1 MPNPGTLRGRLFL
14 SGLATTL
21 LVLLATAFTWFGYRA
36 VDESA
41 GVALRYTQQAMLM
54 QMLIKDVN
62 QLVTTEGA
70 KAVRERMGRTVQTL
84 DGALHQT
91 GSGDEREKKFLS
103 AWGELKA
110 GAISLS
116 QEPKISADNDEV
128 LIKVIKLVAKLDG
141 AADEINTL
149 AVAAREQGRD
159 DAQKTVYLV
168 GGAFTLVLAV
178 VALVFVYLYRSLM
191 RDLGSEPAQVAA
203 IARQIADGELEVSI
217 QARAGAANSIVAEM
231 GRMRDKLAANMDSIR
246 QAAEENQRVRVA
258 LDNVST
264 GVLIADAGGKV
275 IYVNRAAEQT
285 LSTVAQEL
293 RRQLPEFESGR
304 ALGVDME
311 LLHPGRDGGR
321 GLPDVSAG
329 TAITQLTLGDR
340 HITVTAGPVVTSAGV
355 RLGTVAEWR
364 DRTQEVRVEREV
376 AHIVGAAA
384 QGDLDKRVGLDGK
397 EGFHK
402 VLAEGLNRLL
412 DNTGAAL
419 SDTSRAL
426 KRLSQGDLTQQVQ
439 EEGSGIFRQLQEDTN
454 ITIERLREA
463 LGRIKV
469 ATSVINTA
477 SQEIAAGNQD
487 LCSRTEEEARS
498 LAETASSME
507 RFSGVV
513 RQNAETARRA
523 NELAKKSNEVALQGG
538 EKVKRLVG
546 TMSDI
551 QQDSQ
556 KIAEISGLIDSIAFQ
571 TNILA
576 LNAAVEAA
584 RAGEH
589 GRGFAVVATEVRS
602 LSQRSASAAK
612 EIKLLI
618 DASVDK
624 VTAGSGLAL
633 DAGKTMGEVVN
644 CFHQVAELVTGISTA
659 SREQAR
665 EIDQVSRAVS
675 EMEQVTQ
682 QNSAL
687 VEEAAASAE
696 LLSEQAG
703 TLAEAVSMFKDGD
716 EVAQMGF
723 EARTPA
729 RRGGRPK
736 LLKG

>member
-1 MPNPGTLRGRLFL
+1 MPHSGSLRGRLFL

-41 GVALRYTQQAMLM
+41 SVALRYTHQAMLM

-70 KAVRERMGRTVQTL
+70 KAVRERMVKTVETL
-84 DGALHQT
+84 DGAFQT
-91 GSGDEREKKFLS
+91 SMADGREQKILS
-103 AWGELKA
+103 AWTELKT
-110 GAISLS
+110 GAIAIS

-141 AADEINTL
+141 AAGEINTL
-149 AVAAREQGRD
+149 AGSAREQGRD
-159 DAQKTVYLV
+159 EAQKTVFLV
-168 GGAFTLVLAV
+168 GGAFALVLAV

-191 RDLGSEPAQVAA
+191 RDLGSEPAQVAN
-203 IARQIADGELEVSI
+203 IARRIADGDLGISIEV
-217 QARAGAANSIVAEM
+217 RKNAGHSIVAEM
-231 GRMRDKLAANMDSIR
+231 GRMRDKLSSNMDSIR

-264 GVLIADAGGKV
+264 GVLISDAGGRV
-275 IYVNRAAEQT
+275 IYVNLAAEQT
-285 LSTVAQEL
+285 LSKVEQEL
-293 RRQLPEFESGR
+293 RRGLPEFAAGR
-304 ALGVDME
+304 ALGVDMD
-311 LLHPGRDGGR
+311 LLHPGKDGSR
-321 GLPDVSAG
+321 GLPDVSGG
-329 TAITQLTLGDR
+329 TAITDLTLGDR
-340 HITVTAGPVVTSAGV
+340 HITVTAGPVITAEGV

-364 DRTQEVRVEREV
+364 DRTAEVRVEAEV
-376 AHIVGAAA
+376 AQVVGAAA

-412 DNTGAAL
+412 DNTGNAL
-419 SDTSRAL
+419 SATSRVL
-426 KRLSQGDLTQQVQ
+426 NRLSQGDLTQQVHDDS
-439 EEGSGIFRQLQEDTN
+439 SGIFRQLQEDTN
-454 ITIERLREA
+454 LTIERLREA
-463 LGRIKV
+463 LGRIKE

-477 SQEIAAGNQD
+477 SREIAAGNQD

-507 RFSGVV
+507 RFSDVV
-513 RQNAETARRA
+513 RQSAETARRA
-523 NELAKKSNEVALQGG
+523 NELAKKSNEVAQQGG
-538 EKVKRLVG
+538 DKVRRLVV
-546 TMSDI
+546 TMGDI

-602 LSQRSASAAK
+602 LSQRSAGAAK

-618 DASVDK
+618 DASVEK
-624 VTAGSGLAL
+624 VSAGSGLAL
-633 DAGKTMGEVVN
+633 DAGRTMDEIVKS
-644 CFHQVAELVTGISTA
+644 FHQVADLVTGISTA
-659 SREQAR
+659 SRDQAR
-665 EIDQVSRAVS
+665 EIDQVTRAVS
-675 EMEQVTQ
+675 QMEQVTQ

-696 LLSEQAG
+696 LLAEQAG
-703 TLAEAVSMFKDGD
+703 TLAEAVSLFKDSDAPVLLRD
-716 EVAQMGF
+716 ET
-723 EARTPA
+723 RPA
-729 RRGGRPK
+729 GRRGRAM
-736 LLKG
+736 LLKN